1 MREKSVSIQVTLLPT
16 HLHFK
21 IDEFFVDDI
30 DELDAGQSDAGRRY
44 DCLSATEASELEER
58 ARDFTEASHQ
68 TRQDVGGKCPRYLRV
83 PAQNDPDL
91 WAVAVRVSAS
101 RSICTYYLTL
111 SRLDMSG
118 D

>member
-1 MREKSVSIQVTLLPT
+1 MREKSVSTQVTLLPT

-21 IDEFFVDDI
+21 TDEFFVDDI
-30 DELDAGQSDAGRRY
+30 EELDAGRSDAGQRY
-44 DCLSATEASELEER
+44 DRLSSTEASDLGER
-58 ARDFTEASHQ
+58 ARDFAEPTHQ
-68 TRQDVGGKCPRYLRV
+68 TRQYVGEDCPMYLRL

-111 SRLDMSG
+111 SRLDPR
-118 D
+118 